1 MTENMFDFSRTLAGE
16 YLKGFSHIWE
26 SLDGLKEVLYALGGT
41 LDDDYILQEE
51 GVWVHKSARV
61 AKSACLAPPCIVCA
75 GAEVR
80 TCAYVRGCVL
90 IGMDCVVGNSTE
102 LKNAVL
108 FDGVQVPHFNYV
120 GDSILGYRSHLGA
133 GAITSNIKSDK
144 SPVEITFG
152 GVRYKTGRKKL
163 GALIGDH
170 VEIGCNCVLNPATV
184 IGRGTSVYPILSLRG
199 EYPADS
205 IVKSAEEMIKRE

>member
-26 SLDGLKEVLYALGGT
+26 SLDGLKEFLYALGGT

-51 GVWVHKSARV
+51 GVWVHKSACV

-120 GDSILGYRSHLGA
+120 GDSILGFRSHLGA
-133 GAITSNIKSDK
+133 GAITSNVKSDK
-144 SPVEITFG
+144 SPVEITCG

-163 GALIGDH
+163 GALIGDY

-184 IGRGTSVYPILSLRG
+184 IGRGTSVYPLLSLRG

-205 IVKSAEEMIKRE
+205 IVKSAGEMIKRE